1 MSGRVLMLCLTLAAA
16 LGASA
21 SRPGQAVQP
30 YDLQQGRS
38 VSLAEA
44 LSRIRPGHIILVGE
58 SHTEARHHDLQL
70 TVIQALVD
78 TGHRVAVGLEMFRRD
93 SQDALDAWIAGRLP
107 ESAFT
112 PVFADN
118 WNYPWDLYRPI
129 LVYARDRG
137 LPLIGL
143 NVPREITRQVARGG
157 FASLTPAQRARLPVT
172 TCEVSDSYRGF
183 IRDAHGA
190 HGHGSLQFDHF
201 CEAQLVWDQSM
212 AMAALEH
219 LAAAPESVVVILAGT
234 GHARKGGI
242 PAQIARRGKTPHTVF
257 LPLVPGSLDPQALD
271 AAEADYLLP
280 PRRD

>member
-1 MSGRVLMLCLTLAAA
+1 MLCLTLAAA

-44 LSRIRPGHIILVGE
+44 LSRIRPGHIVLVGE

-129 LVYARDRG
+129 LSAK
-137 LPLIGL
+137 P
-143 NVPREITRQVARGG
+143 
-157 FASLTPAQRARLPVT
+157 SW
-172 TCEVSDSYRGF
+172 C
-183 IRDAHGA
+183 
-190 HGHGSLQFDHF
+190 
-201 CEAQLVWDQSM
+201 
-212 AMAALEH
+212 
-219 LAAAPESVVVILAGT
+219 GT
-234 GHARKGGI
+234 S
-242 PAQIARRGKTPHTVF
+242 PWPWRRWIIWP
-257 LPLVPGSLDPQALD
+257 
-271 AAEADYLLP
+271 P
-280 PRRD
+280 PRNPWW